1 MKGVIGIR
9 LVSHPPLVA
18 TRGNFDLFST
28 ATINAGNE
36 RSAWARVRNDR
47 GRVDRG
53 IEGFSRNGP
62 WLRQGPKEVVKLM
75 VWNKESTHITKL
87 KEAGKP
93 HYRTAQQYL
102 FFTS

>member
-28 ATINAGNE
+28 ATISVERE
-36 RSAWARVRNDR
+36 RSAWVRIGNDR

-53 IEGFSRNGP
+53 IEEFSRNG
-62 WLRQGPKEVVKLM
+62 
-75 VWNKESTHITKL
+75 S
-87 KEAGKP
+87 
-93 HYRTAQQYL
+93 
-102 FFTS
+102 